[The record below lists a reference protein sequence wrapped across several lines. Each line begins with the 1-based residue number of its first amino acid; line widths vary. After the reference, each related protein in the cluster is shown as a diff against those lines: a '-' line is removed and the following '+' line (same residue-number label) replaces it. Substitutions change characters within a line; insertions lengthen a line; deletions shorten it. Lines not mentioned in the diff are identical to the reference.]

1 MPTPTGES
9 ATVDTVTRELIDL
22 IQREVEVDG
31 LTADSALKVPG
42 MDSLKFMS
50 VVVRIEAQY
59 DIELDG
65 DDGADPQTIGELA
78 ELVVRRIQEQP

>member
-9 ATVDTVTRELIDL
+9 ATVESVTRELIDL

-31 LTADSALKVPG
+31 LTADSVLKVPG
-42 MDSLKFMS
+42 LDSLKLMS

-59 DIELDG
+59 DIELDA
-65 DDGADPQTIGELA
+65 DDGEDPHTIGDLA
-78 ELVVRRIQEQP
+78 ELVVHRIQERS